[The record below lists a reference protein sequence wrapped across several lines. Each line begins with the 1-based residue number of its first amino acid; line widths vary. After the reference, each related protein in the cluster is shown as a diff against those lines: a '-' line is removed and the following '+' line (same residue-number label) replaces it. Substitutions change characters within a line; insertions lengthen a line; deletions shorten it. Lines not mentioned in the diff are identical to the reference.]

1 VGCFFNKLSR
11 RKKSGYSYVET
22 ESSLRI
28 HQNIHDVA
36 VLLAIKSFF
45 SDSGYLYPKLEDYTN
60 CEMVQAVRHGSVEYF
75 NSKPAFFIPFL
86 DKFPL
91 FTRKY
96 LDYLDFKKFLALKE
110 AKAYRT
116 EEGLK

>member
-1 VGCFFNKLSR
+1 
-11 RKKSGYSYVET
+11 
-22 ESSLRI
+22 
-28 HQNIHDVA
+28 
-36 VLLAIKSFF
+36 LLAIKEFF
-45 SDSGYLYPKLEDYTN
+45 SGSGYLYPKLEDYTN

-75 NSKPAFFIPFL
+75 NSKPAFFIPFF

-116 EEGLK
+116 EEGLKDMEKLVQGMNTGRDGDSKRKAV